1 MRRAAAHAS
10 VRLEGAP
17 PLVPVPDRYRCN
29 GRLAVLL
36 YEEEPEEG
44 DDGLWCEL
52 TVNLPERDLPGN
64 DWAFVPAERLPY
76 ARALEGEGLAEVGAP
91 VTYGDFGH
99 VAHAV
104 RFNTSLRARGRK
116 GAPCGRDLI

>member
-1 MRRAAAHAS
+1 MRRAAAHVR
-10 VRLEGAP
+10 VRLEGTPA
-17 PLVPVPDRYRCN
+17 LVTVPDRYRRN

-52 TVNLPERDLPGN
+52 TTNLPQYGLPGD
-64 DWAFVPAERLPY
+64 DWSFVPADRLPY
-76 ARALEGEGLAEVGAP
+76 ARALEAEGLAEVGAP
-91 VTYGDFGH
+91 VTYGGFGQ

-104 RFNTSLRARGRK
+104 RFDASLRDREA
-116 GAPCGRDLI
+116 

>member
-1 MRRAAAHAS
+1 MRRAAAPTRI
-10 VRLEGAP
+10 RLENTP

-44 DDGLWCEL
+44 DDGLWCDL
-52 TVNLPERDLPGN
+52 TVNLPQHGLPGD

-76 ARALEGEGLAEVGAP
+76 ARAPRGGGPRGGRRPRDLRRLRAGRP
-91 VTYGDFGH
+91 
-99 VAHAV
+99 
-104 RFNTSLRARGRK
+104 RRSLRCEPPRA
-116 GAPCGRDLI
+116 GA

>member
-17 PLVPVPDRYRCN
+17 PLVPVLDRYRCN

-44 DDGLWCEL
+44 DDGLWCDL
-52 TVNLPERDLPGN
+52 TVNLPQHGLPGD

-76 ARALEGEGLAEVGAP
+76 ARPRGGGPRGGRRPRDLRRLRAGRP
-91 VTYGDFGH
+91 
-99 VAHAV
+99 
-104 RFNTSLRARGRK
+104 RRSLRCEPPRA
-116 GAPCGRDLI
+116 GA

>member
-1 MRRAAAHAS
+1 MRRAAAPTRI
-10 VRLEGAP
+10 RLENTP

-44 DDGLWCEL
+44 DDGLWCDL
-52 TVNLPERDLPGN
+52 TVNLPQHGLPGD

-76 ARALEGEGLAEVGAP
+76 TRALEGEGLAEVGAP
-91 VTYGDFGH
+91 VTYGGFGQ
-99 VAHAV
+99 VARVV
-104 RFNTSLRARGRK
+104 RFDTSLCT
-116 GAPCGRDLI
+116 GA